1 MNIWARMKGRE
12 GRLPD
17 SYCRPSGWKER
28 TEAAEISCTMCSDV
42 VMAVQR
48 AASLSPRVTGE
59 MIDLMHYPELKRKY
73 KIMSVPCM
81 VINDTQVY
89 FGRKSL
95 EEVTELLWKA

>member
-1 MNIWARMKGRE
+1 MSGFLGELE
-12 GRLPD
+12 GLTDR
-17 SYCRPSGWKER
+17 
-28 TEAAEISCTMCSDV
+28 ISCIREHLGPDERERRQAAGQLLPAFRLEREDV
-42 VMAVQR
+42 
-48 AASLSPRVTGE
+48 
-59 MIDLMHYPELKRKY
+59 DLMHYPELKRKY

>member
-1 MNIWARMKGRE
+1 
-12 GRLPD
+12 
-17 SYCRPSGWKER
+17 
-28 TEAAEISCTMCSDV
+28 MCPDV

-59 MIDLMHYPELKRKY
+59 MIDLMHYSELKRKY

-95 EEVTELLWKA
+95 EEVTELLGKA